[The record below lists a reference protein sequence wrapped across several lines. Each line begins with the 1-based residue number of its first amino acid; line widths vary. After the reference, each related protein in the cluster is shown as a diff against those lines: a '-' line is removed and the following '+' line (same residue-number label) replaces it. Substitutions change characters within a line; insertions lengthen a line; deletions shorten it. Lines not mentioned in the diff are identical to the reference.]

1 MATSLPRSWISCIL
15 NLCGVISE
23 ARPLSVVP
31 WLLEQEVSKELEMI
45 RKKMIL
51 EILIV
56 MAIFLNKV
64 IKSVFVQQLKI
75 NATDSQIIIKYFLI
89 SDQ

>member
-1 MATSLPRSWISCIL
+1 
-15 NLCGVISE
+15 
-23 ARPLSVVP
+23 
-31 WLLEQEVSKELEMI
+31 MI